1 VSQGKEREEMD
12 AWLKLNEPLTA
23 EDLET
28 LDVLLSRLGKVA
40 KEEEKEKILDVR
52 MIVSHKS
59 ALMAYQKSE

>member
-1 VSQGKEREEMD
+1 MD

-52 MIVSHKS
+52 MIVSHQS
-59 ALMAYQKSE
+59 ALMAYQKAE

>member
-1 VSQGKEREEMD
+1 MD

-28 LDVLLSRLGKVA
+28 LDVLLSRLGKVV

-59 ALMAYQKSE
+59 ALMAYSKAE